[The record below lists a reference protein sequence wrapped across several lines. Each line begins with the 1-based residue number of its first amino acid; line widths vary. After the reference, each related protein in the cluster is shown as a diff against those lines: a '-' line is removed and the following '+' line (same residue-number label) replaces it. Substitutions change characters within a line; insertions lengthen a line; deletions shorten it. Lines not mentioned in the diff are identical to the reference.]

1 MSIHFVFY
9 LAVDLWIN
17 ERLATNV
24 VNHVNNYQLKL
35 VVYYLAG
42 NNRFKV
48 GMDTFELSQ
57 LQDAIV
63 HLAVDAIV
71 VIDHHGLICFFSPSA
86 EKLFGYSSAECIG
99 QNVQMLIPEPFRRE
113 YDSYLANF
121 VSTDQPAKVA
131 GRGRD
136 VQGMRKDNSI
146 FPMHLSVGEAKAGDK
161 RYFVGI
167 CHDLSAYQAS
177 VKAHL
182 NLRSMQDALLE
193 AAVDGIIS
201 IDEWGIVQTFN
212 RGAEQLFG
220 YNKQE
225 VIGENISMLMASNHV
240 GQHDSFL
247 HSYKKSGKAKNI
259 GISRDV
265 QARHKNGSVFP
276 MHLSL
281 GEFHTGLGRLF
292 VGVCHDLSEFKAVL
306 QRLISAEQ
314 RYRDIV
320 QNQKEFI
327 CRLSK
332 NSRLT
337 FVNNAFCR
345 QLNQQL
351 FQMLGISFF
360 EFIHADERQQ
370 LDTLLSQLRLSRQPE
385 TVSLSVR
392 MRGPN
397 NGVHWVDWTFSSL
410 AGSDG
415 STDEIQGVG
424 IDITEQVK
432 AKNHAKFLTNYDA
445 LTGLLNK
452 EGLTEQ
458 FNRRQDPDQT
468 YAVMFLDCYRFRLI
482 NEKYGHELGDM
493 MLIEAA
499 HRLQSILPEDALA
512 CRPGADD
519 YILLVPMSDRNN
531 LLPFAQYLVEQYTEP
546 YWLANEKIS
555 LSVCVG
561 ISIFPDD
568 ATNLPVLIHQA
579 EAAMFEAKQ
588 HNSPL
593 RLYHEDIHNALTR
606 KLEIEQGLR
615 RALEQDLLRL
625 VLQPKYQLHTQ
636 QLVGYEALLRWHDA
650 ELGIIA
656 PDVFVEVAEAVNLGK
671 QLDCWVLKNVLRQ
684 IWQWRKAGLQ
694 VAPIAVNITAKHFSD
709 PALYRF
715 IADKLALLELPPQC
729 LQLEI
734 TEGVAMDNSATILDN
749 LTACRHTGIKVA
761 IDDFG
766 TGYSSLSYL
775 TSLPID
781 FIKIDRAFV
790 QALDKDNNLNLVKA
804 MLAMAQAIGVL
815 VIAEGIET
823 AEQQALLVQLGCE
836 FGQGY
841 FYAKPTSLN
850 DIERQLITI
859 SLTE

>member
-1 MSIHFVFY
+1 
-9 LAVDLWIN
+9 
-17 ERLATNV
+17 
-24 VNHVNNYQLKL
+24 
-35 VVYYLAG
+35 
-42 NNRFKV
+42 
-48 GMDTFELSQ
+48 MDAFELSQ
-57 LQDAIV
+57 LQEAIV
-63 HLAVDAIV
+63 HSAVDAII
-71 VIDHHGLICFFSPSA
+71 VIDQQGLICFFSPSA
-86 EKLFGYSSAECIG
+86 EKLFGYASAECVG
-99 QNVQMLIPEPFRRE
+99 HNVRMLMPEPFYSE
-113 YDSYLANF
+113 HDGYLANY
-121 VSTDQPAKVA
+121 VQHSMDAKII
-131 GRGRD
+131 GSGRD
-136 VQGMRKDNSI
+136 VQGKRKDNSV
-146 FPMHLSVGEAKAGDK
+146 FPMHLSVGEAKTSNK

-177 VKAHL
+177 VTAHL
-182 NLRSMQDALLE
+182 SLQSMQNALLE

-201 IDEWGIVQTFN
+201 IDEWGTVKTFN
-212 RGAEQLFG
+212 RGAELLFG

-225 VIGENISMLMASNHV
+225 VIGNNVSMLMTSTHAT
-240 GQHDSFL
+240 QHDSYL
-247 HSYKKSGKAKNI
+247 NNYKRGGKAKII
-259 GISRDV
+259 GIGRDV
-265 QARHKNGSVFP
+265 QAQRKDGSVFP
-276 MHLSL
+276 MHLSV
-281 GEFHTGLGRLF
+281 GEASSEQERLF

-351 FQMLGISFF
+351 FQMLGIAIF
-360 EFIHADERQQ
+360 EFIHADERHNVEAM
-370 LDTLLSQLRLSRQPE
+370 LAQLRQAGAGH

-392 MRGPN
+392 MLGPDN
-397 NGVHWVDWTFSSL
+397 TLHWVDWTFSSL
-410 AGSDG
+410 AGTAD

-432 AKNHAKFLTNYDA
+432 AKNHAKFLTNFDA

-458 FNRRQDPDQT
+458 FNRRQDPDQA
-468 YAVMFLDCYRFRLI
+468 YAVLFLDCHRFRLI
-482 NEKYGHELGDM
+482 NEKYGHEFGDL

-499 HRLQSILPEDALA
+499 HRLQSILPEDALV

-519 YILLVPMSDRNN
+519 FILLVPITDHNK
-531 LLPFAQYLVEQYTEP
+531 LLPLAQYLIERCTEP

-555 LSVCVG
+555 PSVCVG
-561 ISIFPDD
+561 LSIYPDD
-568 ATNLPVLIHQA
+568 ASKLPVLIHQA

-588 HNSPL
+588 QGLPL

-606 KLEIEQGLR
+606 RLEIEQGLR
-615 RALEQDLLRL
+615 RALEQDLLSL
-625 VLQPKYQLHTQ
+625 VLQPKYQLQTQ

-650 ELGIIA
+650 ELGSIA
-656 PDVFVEVAEAVNLGK
+656 PDVFVAIAEAVNLGK

-684 IWQWRKAGLQ
+684 IRQWQLAGLQ

-709 PALYRF
+709 PALYDY
-715 IADKLALLELPPQC
+715 IANKLSLLALPPDC

-734 TEGVAMDNSATILDN
+734 TEGVAMDNSATILEN
-749 LTACRHTGIKVA
+749 LNAFRSAGIKIA

-781 FIKIDRAFV
+781 YIKIDKAFV
-790 QALDKDNNLNLVKA
+790 QALDKGHNLSLVKA
-804 MLAMAQAIGVL
+804 MLAMAQAIDVA

-823 AEQQALLVQLGCE
+823 AEQQLLLTELGCE

-841 FYAKPTSLN
+841 FYAKPTGLS
-850 DIERQLITI
+850 DIEQQLIANAQNN
-859 SLTE
+859 

>member
-1 MSIHFVFY
+1 
-9 LAVDLWIN
+9 
-17 ERLATNV
+17 
-24 VNHVNNYQLKL
+24 
-35 VVYYLAG
+35 
-42 NNRFKV
+42 
-48 GMDTFELSQ
+48 MDTFELSQ

-63 HLAVDAIV
+63 HSAVDAII
-71 VIDHHGLICFFSPSA
+71 VIDQQGLICFFSPSA
-86 EKLFGYSSAECIG
+86 EKLFGYSPAECLG
-99 QNVQMLIPEPFRRE
+99 QNVRMLMPEPFHSE
-113 YDSYLANF
+113 HDSYLANY
-121 VSTDQPAKVA
+121 VSAGKPAKII
-131 GRGRD
+131 GSGRD
-136 VQGMRKDNSI
+136 VQGKRKDHRI
-146 FPMHLSVGEAKAGDK
+146 FPMHLSVGEATTGNK

-167 CHDLSAYQAS
+167 CHDLTDYQAS

-201 IDEWGIVQTFN
+201 IDEWGIIQSFN
-212 RGAEQLFG
+212 RGAEKLFG

-225 VIGENISMLMASNHV
+225 VIGQNISMLMTSAHA
-240 GQHDSFL
+240 GHHDGYL
-247 HSYKKSGKAKNI
+247 QNYKAGGRAKII
-259 GISRDV
+259 GIGRDV
-265 QARHKNGSVFP
+265 QARRKDGSEFP
-276 MHLSL
+276 MHLSV
-281 GEFHTGLGRLF
+281 GESRSGQGRLF

-351 FQMLGISFF
+351 FQVLGISIF
-360 EFIHADERQQ
+360 EFIHADERHH
-370 LDTLLSQLRLSRQPE
+370 LDALLAQLRLSPQPE
-385 TVSLSVR
+385 TVSLAIR
-392 MRGPN
+392 MLGPDN
-397 NGVHWVDWTFSSL
+397 SVHWVDWTFSSL
-410 AGSDG
+410 AGSPE

-432 AKNHAKFLTNYDA
+432 AKNHAKFLTNFDA

-458 FNRRQDPDQT
+458 FNRRQDPDQA
-468 YAVMFLDCYRFRLI
+468 YAVLFLDCHRFRLI
-482 NEKYGHELGDM
+482 NEKYGHEFGDL

-519 YILLVPMSDRNN
+519 YILLVPITERNN
-531 LLPFAQYLVEQYTEP
+531 LLPFAQYLIEQCTEP

-555 LSVCVG
+555 PSVCVG
-561 ISIFPDD
+561 ISIYPDD
-568 ATNLPVLIHQA
+568 ATNLPVLLRQA

-588 HNSPL
+588 QNSPL

-606 KLEIEQGLR
+606 QLEIEQGLR
-615 RALEQDLLRL
+615 RALEQDLLSL

-636 QLVGYEALLRWHDA
+636 QLVGYEALLRWHDP
-650 ELGIIA
+650 ELGSIT
-656 PDVFVEVAEAVNLGK
+656 PDVFVAVAEAVNLGK

-684 IWQWRKAGLQ
+684 IRQWQRAGIP
-694 VAPIAVNITAKHFSD
+694 VPPIAVNITAKHFSD
-709 PALYRF
+709 PALYSF
-715 IADKLALLELPPQC
+715 IADKLALLELAPQC

-749 LTACRHTGIKVA
+749 LTACRDAGIKVA

-781 FIKIDRAFV
+781 YIKIDRAFV

-804 MLAMAQAIGVL
+804 MLAMAQAIGVA

-823 AEQQALLVQLGCE
+823 AEQQALLLQLGCE

-841 FYAKPTSLN
+841 FYAIPTNLT
-850 DIERQLITI
+850 DIEQQLIATGAADI
-859 SLTE
+859 KQQ